1 MAAKQKT
8 EETPLMDEFCE
19 HVHAAYSFD
28 SHAKY
33 CPCTY
38 GVSDVVWD
46 YEPLKLSSFRVLSS
60 VRGTILQDPVLFIEQ
75 GLITLIFASCAIPVY
90 IWFGQQAGM
99 GSGDMSMRKW
109 VDSQEG
115 RMREFAMIMTTLA
128 SLLLSFYTAMAVGRW
143 WVIRTAG
150 VGGIKAAAMEL
161 ELLISQQVTQEEEVL
176 SSIRRYARASLILVF
191 LWRRKK
197 LASMKEDLVKQGI
210 LTPQECDQ
218 MLKWNHCLHET
229 VWAWQTAIVCV
240 LHKEGKIK
248 NDPLLKTLLDRCA
261 DGRQAV
267 QVIHTH
273 LAVKIPMQYVHL
285 LGTLVKMHNAIL
297 AIIMGVLFGA
307 AVRNAEIIICC
318 QLVGR
323 TFILPLLFNAILLI
337 NAELSDPFAGNP
349 TDFPGTKYQQA
360 LEADGSAFVKATKNF
375 PDWMARRTSLPV

>member
-1 MAAKQKT
+1 MAAKKQT
-8 EETPLMDEFCE
+8 EDTPLMDEFCE
-19 HVHAAYSFD
+19 HVSAAYSLD

-46 YEPLKLSSFRVLSS
+46 YEPLKLSSFRVLSA

-75 GLITLIFASCAIPVY
+75 GLITLIFVGCAIPVY
-90 IWFGQQAGM
+90 VWFGQKAGM
-99 GSGDMSMRKW
+99 GSGDMSTRKW

-115 RMREFAMIMTTLA
+115 RMREFAGIMTFLA

-143 WVIRTAG
+143 WAIRTAG
-150 VGGIKAAAMEL
+150 VGGIKSAAMEL
-161 ELLISQQVTQEEEVL
+161 ELLISQQVTQEKQVL
-176 SSIRRYARASLILVF
+176 DSIRRYARASLILVF

-197 LASMKEDLVKQGI
+197 LPLMEQDLVNQGI
-210 LTPQECDQ
+210 LTPQECAQ
-218 MLKWNHCLHET
+218 MRKWDHCLHET
-229 VWAWQTAIVCV
+229 VWAWQSAIVCV
-240 LHKEGKIK
+240 LYKEGKIK
-248 NDPLLKTLLDRCA
+248 QDQLLKTLLDRCA

-285 LGTLVKMHNAIL
+285 LGVLVKMHNAIL
-297 AIIMGVLFGA
+297 AVIMGVLFGA

-337 NAELSDPFAGNP
+337 NAELSDPFGGSP
-349 TDFPGTKYQQA
+349 TDFPGQKYQLA
-360 LEADGSAFVKATKNF
+360 LEADGSAFVKASNSF
-375 PDWMARRTSLPV
+375 PDWLARRTTLPV